1 MIFKVSNNEDDI
13 EKLLFSLKES
23 YGEYAFISYIDGEY
37 GARVAVYNSLV
48 YKFYNEMK
56 EKKIVCIGIVFRG
69 TTSFLDNLCDHIIEI
84 DDVEFLSNAKSPIED
99 NSHHSL
105 NHANAIVP
113 SNIYE
118 GTDGWDLVY
127 IRGIYCKQYEDIL
140 LKLDFKNIFYTL
152 HVDGYRFINSYGCNY
167 GDNHGVVYKIDD
179 INVTFPKLTYTYFIS
194 ISVSR
199 NKSIK
204 NEKTNKVAVWIRST
218 NKWPE
223 KNMPE
228 NYYKTLFNFCINNNK
243 VCYVFQDLLPVELP
257 KHENIIDC
265 TNRFKN
271 RPNFD
276 EFFNI
281 SNTVD
286 IFFGADSGATQFLAY
301 SSTSALVVC
310 FTELLCVRDKNIIC
324 NVSTGENLTNL
335 LKNYYQT

>member
-1 MIFKVSNNEDDI
+1 MIFRVSNNEDDI

-23 YGEYAFISYIDGEY
+23 YGEYAFISYIHGEY
-37 GARVAVYNSLV
+37 GMRVAAYNSLV

-56 EKKIVCIGIVFRG
+56 EKNIVCIGIVFRG
-69 TTSFLDNLCDHIIEI
+69 TTTFLDNLCDHIIEI
-84 DDVEFLSNAKSPIED
+84 DDVEFLSNTKEAPIDE
-99 NSHHSL
+99 NSYNSL
-105 NHANAIVP
+105 DCVVNTSIVLP
-113 SNIYE
+113 NSYE
-118 GTDGWDLVY
+118 GNSGWSLLYV
-127 IRGIYCKQYEDIL
+127 RGAYSKQYEDIL

-152 HVDGYRFINSYGCNY
+152 HIDGANFINSFGC
-167 GDNHGVVYKIDD
+167 NHGVVYKIDD
-179 INVTFPKLTYTYFIS
+179 INVTFPELSYHYCIS

-204 NEKTNKVAVWIRST
+204 NEKTNKLAVWIRST

-324 NVSTGENLTNL
+324 NVSTGEKLIGL